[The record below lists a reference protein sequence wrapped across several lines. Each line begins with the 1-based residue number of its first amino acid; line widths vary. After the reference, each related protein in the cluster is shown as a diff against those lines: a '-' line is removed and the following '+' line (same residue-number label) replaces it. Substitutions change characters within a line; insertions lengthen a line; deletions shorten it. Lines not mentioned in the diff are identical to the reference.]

1 MTFHLKE
8 KLFVTIGI
16 LIFYLAIIA
25 ICICAKIVEHY
36 SQDDR
41 IFLILLVPFCGIYD
55 FFKCPKET
63 VIDVKDKTITVTR
76 VFRFGKNKN
85 VSRSFTYD
93 DIAKIESRSWG
104 KKSGHHIYLKTGET
118 IVFPHGS
125 DKGLDNFIT
134 NNLVTVLSAADP
146 SFKAACDKH
155 KADDKETDKSLIYL
169 LVVSILLAIVCGLI
183 TSAAHMDG
191 AFFFSLWIPL
201 VLLAF
206 IILLVISC
214 TRGTA
219 TLKKQIAERRAT
231 DPQFDAAYRKQEI
244 AQKEEQKRVDKLI
257 IKISLFC
264 LLLGYAASFLCYL
277 IGMANME
284 EALCYGFF
292 IGIAF
297 FLAFAVIRGNL
308 KNKN

>member
-8 KLFVTIGI
+8 KLSVTIGL

-25 ICICAKIVEHY
+25 LCVYVKIAEQY
-36 SQDDR
+36 SQDYR
-41 IFLILLVPFCGIYD
+41 IFFILLVPFGGIYD

-85 VSRSFTYD
+85 ASRSFTYD
-93 DIAKIESRSWG
+93 DIAKIESQSWG
-104 KKSGHHIYLKTGET
+104 KKSGHHIYLKTGESV
-118 IVFPHGS
+118 VFPYGN

-155 KADDKETDKSLIYL
+155 KADGKETDKSLITL
-169 LVVSILLAIVCGLI
+169 LVVSILLAVVCWLI

-201 VLLAF
+201 VLLSF
-206 IILLVISC
+206 IILLIIDC
-214 TRGTA
+214 TRDTA
-219 TLKKQIAERRAT
+219 PLKKQIAERRAR
-231 DPQFDAAYRKQEI
+231 DPQFDTAYRKQEI

-264 LLLGYAASFLCYL
+264 LLLGYAASFLGYL
-277 IGMANME
+277 IGMMNMD
-284 EALCYGFF
+284 EALGGGFF
-292 IGIAF
+292 IGIMF
-297 FLAFAVIRGNL
+297 FLAFAAIRGNL